1 MSRTFYLLA
10 ALLALFALVA
20 VGLCFA
26 PSSQQPGLPAA
37 ASPWRAGALLLALG
51 ALASA
56 LAGVLT
62 HLFEQLDRRTEDRRL
77 AERRARRQRP

>member
-1 MSRTFYLLA
+1 MSRTLYILA
-10 ALLALFALVA
+10 GAFALFALIA
-20 VGLCFA
+20 TGLSLA
-26 PSSQQPGLPAA
+26 PAYQPGLPAA

-62 HLFEQLDRRTEDRRL
+62 HLFEQLDRRSEQQRL
-77 AERRARRQRP
+77 AERQSRRHRP